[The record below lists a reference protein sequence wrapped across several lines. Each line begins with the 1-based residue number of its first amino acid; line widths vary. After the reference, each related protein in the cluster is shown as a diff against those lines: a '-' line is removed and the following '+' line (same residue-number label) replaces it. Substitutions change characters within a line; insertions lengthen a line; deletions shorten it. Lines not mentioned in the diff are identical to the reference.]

1 MGNNSRGN
9 KYLTM
14 AVTLCGY
21 GVRCRTLD
29 ISLLNVILI
38 KSLVV
43 WNETLEGYHQ
53 FVYIKGQLV
62 SELHLRQYPIGE

>member
-9 KYLTM
+9 KYPTM
-14 AVTLCGY
+14 VVTLCGY

-29 ISLLNVILI
+29 ISLLNGMLME
-38 KSLVV
+38 SLVV

-53 FVYIKGQLV
+53 FVYIKEQLV
-62 SELHLRQYPIGE
+62 SELHLRQYGIGE